1 MSERIIAVGLLSE
14 RDLEML
20 GRQFTRHFP
29 LQEGDDLFADLL
41 AKLDAIALPSTSRKK
56 PITKI

>member
-1 MSERIIAVGLLSE
+1 MRDRIIAVGLLSE

-29 LQEGDDLFADLL
+29 LQESDDLFADLL
-41 AKLDAIALPSTSRKK
+41 AKLDHVTVKPSVRGK
-56 PITKI
+56 PHRND